1 MCFPHAR
8 RTEEDVILLVP
19 RLIPDSPFSDGWL
32 KPKVELIQGLVKG
45 QIGQFFSVVVKHLG
59 NARPSE
65 LAERVFKTFLQ
76 PDHWSFTASSRNYRH
91 PGNFQMQVDPVK
103 QRAGQFR
110 AILLDL
116 LRRAGAIALVAGA
129 VEAAGTSVKITP

>member
-45 QIGQFFSVVVKHLG
+45 QIGQFFSVVVKPLG
-59 NARPSE
+59 NVCPSE
-65 LAERVFKTFLQ
+65 RSPHRLSKGY
-76 PDHWSFTASSRNYRH
+76 PMSSISAKKLNS
-91 PGNFQMQVDPVK
+91 
-103 QRAGQFR
+103 
-110 AILLDL
+110 LLYP
-116 LRRAGAIALVAGA
+116 
-129 VEAAGTSVKITP
+129 EY